1 MDAPKLR
8 FKEFND
14 EWQKDFLNNNAVFLQ
29 GLTYK
34 PNDVSN
40 KGIIVLR
47 SSNIQN
53 SMIDY
58 NDIVKVN
65 IDISPKLRIREN
77 DILIC
82 VRNGSKNLVGKT
94 AWLSNNEE
102 KCTWGAFMNVIRPL
116 KKNKFIYY
124 YLNSKYFYNYI
135 WKDLG
140 TATVNQITL
149 KTLNDC
155 KLFLPSEEEQEKI
168 GIFLSLLDKKIEL
181 QSKKIEALKL
191 YTKKQEKYILDKI
204 KNDTSTFKCNIENI
218 CSIQT
223 GKSNTQDKDENG
235 IYPFYIRS
243 EQIEHSNKYIFN
255 CEAVLTIGDGNI
267 GKVFFYTNGKF
278 DCHQRVYVMNN
289 FSNNILGKYFY
300 YYFSNNFYKRAKLM
314 SAKNTVDS
322 VRQEMISKMNISI
335 PPINKQKE
343 IIKLFDILENKVN
356 LEINKLSKLELLKK
370 GLMQNMF
377 I

>member
-14 EWQKDFLNNNAVFLQ
+14 EWIEYILNEES
-29 GLTYK
+29 
-34 PNDVSN
+34 DVRD
-40 KGIIVLR
+40 GTH
-47 SSNIQN
+47 
-53 SMIDY
+53 D
-58 NDIVKVN
+58 
-65 IDISPKLRIREN
+65 SPKYVQTGYPL
-77 DILIC
+77 LT
-82 VRNGSKNLVGKT
+82 SKNLTDFGKLDFSNVNY
-94 AWLSNNEE
+94 LSKKDFDKINQRSKVDIGDILFGMIGTIGKPVRIDRDDFAIKNVALIKERGNIKNDYLIHYLKCNNI
-102 KCTWGAFMNVIRPL
+102 IRQFT
-116 KKNKFIYY
+116 NSQDGGTQKFIA
-124 YLNSKYFYNYI
+124 L
-135 WKDLG
+135 
-140 TATVNQITL
+140 
-149 KTLNDC
+149 
-155 KLFLPSEEEQEKI
+155 EKI
-168 GIFLSLLDKKIEL
+168 RKLKINIPSRSEQQKIINLFGLLDKKIEL